1 MIYPEH
7 CVKLHAT
14 PSDWRNTQMNVLRQT
29 PPQTCRLLRLPQVL
43 ELLPV
48 SKSHWWQGVKD
59 GRYPAPVKLSERIT
73 CWRESDI
80 HALLES
86 LEG

>member
-1 MIYPEH
+1 
-7 CVKLHAT
+7 
-14 PSDWRNTQMNVLRQT
+14 MNVLRQT
-29 PPQTCRLLRLPQVL
+29 PPQTGRLLRLPQVL